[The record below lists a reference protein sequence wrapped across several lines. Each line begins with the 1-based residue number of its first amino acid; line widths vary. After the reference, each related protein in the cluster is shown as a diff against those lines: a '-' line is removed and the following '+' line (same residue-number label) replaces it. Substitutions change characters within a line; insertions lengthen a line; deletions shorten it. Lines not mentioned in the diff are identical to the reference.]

1 MSRSAQQAPAE
12 PTTGSVTTLRPER
25 GSPRPAH
32 KAQRRRKRG
41 TRGQSQPRKDAVV
54 AVRACN
60 AQSEAHADLHARTR
74 QASDTASRM
83 AGKAADAK
91 TSAGYAAGTYRT
103 SQAEHPERR
112 APFPRQ
118 AVIAVAALGLDAVAC
133 YFAAEALGAGQ
144 LQTVLWTVLFLA
156 ALAAGEVALDRLA
169 DRNRKAWRGAAL
181 ALLLFV
187 IGLAVLRFEYFS
199 VTGVDGPAAALVGA
213 CLFTA
218 FTIGFL
224 AVGYRALRAAQP
236 LHTWKASRR
245 ARKAAKEAEA
255 AAAEAARYADN
266 RDRLLEAY
274 LTRIR
279 PVLMETC
286 TAAELPAMEKAVKM
300 HLRGESS

>member
-1 MSRSAQQAPAE
+1 MSRPAQQAPAE
-12 PTTGSVTTLRPER
+12 PTAGSVTMLRTEP
-25 GSPRPAH
+25 GS
-32 KAQRRRKRG
+32 KRRRKRG
-41 TRGQSQPRKDAVV
+41 TRGKSRPRNDAVA

-60 AQSEAHADLHARTR
+60 AQNEAHADLHARTR
-74 QASDTASRM
+74 QASDTAARM

-91 TSAGYAAGTYRT
+91 TSASHAAVTYRT

-112 APFPRQ
+112 APLPRQ
-118 AVIAVAALGLDAVAC
+118 VVIAVAALGLDAVAC
-133 YFAAEALGAGQ
+133 YFAAEALGTDQ
-144 LQTVLWTVLFLA
+144 LQTALWTALFLA

-169 DRNRKAWRGAAL
+169 DRNPHAWRRVAL

-199 VTGVDGPAAALVGA
+199 VTGVDGPVAALVGA

-236 LHTWKASRR
+236 LRTWQASRR
-245 ARKAAKEAEA
+245 ARKAARDAEA
-255 AAAEAARYADN
+255 ASGEAGRYADN

-286 TAAELPAMEKAVKM
+286 NAAELSALEKAIRM

>member
-12 PTTGSVTTLRPER
+12 PTAGSVTTLLAKTGP
-25 GSPRPAH
+25 PRPVP
-32 KAQRRRKRG
+32 KAKRRRKRG
-41 TRGQSQPRKDAVV
+41 TKGPVHARKDAVA

-74 QASDTASRM
+74 QASDTAARM
-83 AGKAADAK
+83 ADKATDAK
-91 TSAGYAAGTYRT
+91 VRGSRAAVIYRT

-112 APFPRQ
+112 APLSRQ
-118 AVIAVAALGLDAVAC
+118 VAIAVAALGLDAIAC
-133 YFAAEALGAGQ
+133 YFAAQALGSSR
-144 LQTVLWTVLFLA
+144 LQTTLWTALFLA

-169 DRNRKAWRGAAL
+169 DRNRKAWRGVAV

-187 IGLAVLRFEYFS
+187 IGLAALRFEYFS
-199 VTGVDGPAAALVGA
+199 VTDVDGPVAALVA
-213 CLFTA
+213 ASLFTA

-236 LHTWKASRR
+236 LHTWQASRW
-245 ARKAAKEAEA
+245 ARKAAREAEA
-255 AAAEAARYADN
+255 AASEAARYADN

-279 PVLMETC
+279 PLLMETC
-286 TAAELPAMEKAVKM
+286 TAAELSALEQAIRM
-300 HLRGESS
+300 HLRGEPS